1 MEDILKKAD
10 DENKSTGRDKGPR
23 QNHAQRWWKHWRG
36 RAEMLE
42 KISSVPR
49 YIACSR
55 TTRRPI
61 FEFIHNSIHPND
73 ALQLFPLADDY
84 SFGILQS
91 SLHADWFAERCSTLK
106 RDPRYTSNTV
116 FDSFVWPQN
125 TTIQHV
131 SKVAKLG
138 RELRLMRRKLI
149 QENDTNLR
157 ELYKIMETPGKNP
170 LKQAQDNLD
179 QSVRHAYK
187 MSKDENS
194 LKFIFELNQE
204 VSDLEKNDK
213 NIEGPGL
220 PSWVEFPGEFISAD
234 AVRVSSD

>member
-1 MEDILKKAD
+1 
-10 DENKSTGRDKGPR
+10 
-23 QNHAQRWWKHWRG
+23 
-36 RAEMLE
+36 
-42 KISSVPR
+42 
-49 YIACSR
+49 
-55 TTRRPI
+55 
-61 FEFIHNSIHPND
+61 
-73 ALQLFPLADDY
+73 
-84 SFGILQS
+84 
-91 SLHADWFAERCSTLK
+91 
-106 RDPRYTSNTV
+106 
-116 FDSFVWPQN
+116 
-125 TTIQHV
+125 
-131 SKVAKLG
+131 
-138 RELRLMRRKLI
+138 
-149 QENDTNLR
+149 
-157 ELYKIMETPGKNP
+157 METPGKNP